1 MSSPAPSSDQAA
13 SRPVLEVRGVAK
25 QFGGLS
31 ALGDVSFDVHRG
43 ELVGLVGPNGAGKST
58 LFNIIAGVYA
68 PTAGMIRLD
77 GQDIT
82 GLPSHALARRGI
94 ARTFQLVTLF
104 AEQTA
109 LENVL
114 QGLHRHRR
122 PRVLAGMLN
131 TPSFA
136 REQRELEDR
145 ARALLDLLGIAG
157 VAGERAAELPLG
169 TQKLLT
175 VAVALATEPTLLL
188 LDEPAAGLSAEEAA
202 RMMSLVATEVRKR
215 CTVVLVEHNMRIV
228 SSYCDRVVVL
238 HFGRII
244 YNGAP
249 QGLTQNADVVN
260 AYLGVAE
267 ID

>member
-1 MSSPAPSSDQAA
+1 MTT
-13 SRPVLEVRGVAK
+13 PVLEVRSIAK
-25 QFGGLS
+25 QFGGLA
-31 ALGDVSFDVHRG
+31 ALADVSFDVRQG

-58 LFNIIAGVYA
+58 LFNIIAGVF
-68 PTAGMIRLD
+68 PPSAGTIRLD
-77 GQDIT
+77 GHDIT
-82 GLPSHALARRGI
+82 RLSSHALARRGI

-104 AEQTA
+104 GEQTA

-122 PRVLAGMLN
+122 ARVLAGMFN
-131 TPSFA
+131 TPSYA
-136 REQRELEDR
+136 REQRELDDR
-145 ARALLDLLGIAG
+145 ARSLLDLLDIGG

-202 RMMSLVATEVRKR
+202 RMMGLVASEVRKR

-228 SSYCDRVVVL
+228 SGYCDRVVVL

-244 YNGAP
+244 YNGVP
-249 QGLTQNADVVN
+249 QGLTQDEAVVN

>member
-1 MSSPAPSSDQAA
+1 MSH
-13 SRPVLEVRGVAK
+13 PVLEVRSIAK
-25 QFGGLS
+25 QFGGLT
-31 ALGDVSFDVHRG
+31 ALTDVSFDVQRG

-58 LFNIIAGVYA
+58 LFNIIAGVFP
-68 PTAGMIRLD
+68 PTAGTIRLD
-77 GQDIT
+77 GQNIT
-82 GLPSHALARRGI
+82 RVASHALARRGI

-122 PRVLAGMLN
+122 PRVLAGIFN
-131 TPSFA
+131 TRSYT
-136 REQRELEDR
+136 REQRALEHR
-145 ARALLDLLGIAG
+145 ARGLLELLGIDGIA
-157 VAGERAAELPLG
+157 AERASELPLG

-175 VAVALATEPTLLL
+175 VALALATEPTLLL

-202 RMMSLVATEVRKR
+202 RMMRLVATEVRKR
-215 CTVVLVEHNMRIV
+215 CTIVLVEHNMRIV
-228 SSYCDRVVVL
+228 SGYCDRVVVL

-249 QGLTQNADVVN
+249 QGLTQDEAVVN